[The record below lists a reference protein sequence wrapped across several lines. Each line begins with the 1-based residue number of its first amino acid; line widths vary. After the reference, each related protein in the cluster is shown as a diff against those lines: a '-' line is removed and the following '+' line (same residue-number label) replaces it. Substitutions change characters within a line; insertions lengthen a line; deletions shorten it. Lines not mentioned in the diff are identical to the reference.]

1 MTDIIKYRQDL
12 HQIPELGFNEYKTQ
26 EYILNI
32 IKNYNCKIEIIKTGI
47 LCF

>member
-26 EYILNI
+26 EYIIVKL
-32 IKNYNCKIEIIKTGI
+32 K
-47 LCF
+47 